1 MASQKTK
8 VKFLMGT
15 AQAYQASDKDKYT
28 FYYTVDDQNFYLG
41 TIKLSEGAA
50 DLEELWNQINLLK
63 ARVTIL
69 QDYMFEDF

>member
-1 MASQKTK
+1 MAQK
-8 VKFLMGT
+8 VKVRFLQGT
-15 AQAYQASDKDKYT
+15 KAAYDASSKDPNT